1 MPQPNRFVTAR
12 LTFRKGSTSDWAA
25 NNPVLMASEPA
36 WDTTVDALKIG
47 DGTSQWSQLEYIAR
61 EGFMSSET
69 FGGLIHDGSVI
80 PPAYDSL
87 VAGIMFSA
95 AKRKA
100 YDLIG
105 EDNFIAGLEGNSPK
119 YALIISAG
127 SHGSAFHDGSNG
139 DVFAQNAV
147 ANITAIPDAGYEFD
161 QWVGVGV
168 ADATSAT
175 TTATMVDNRYVRA
188 TFKLPL

>member
-12 LTFRKGSTSDWAA
+12 LTFRKGSTHDWEA
-25 NNPVLMASEPA
+25 NDPILMASEPA

-47 DGTSQWSQLEYIAR
+47 DGTSKWSELEYIAR
-61 EGFMSSET
+61 EGFMDSET
-69 FGGLIHDGSVI
+69 FGGFVHDGSVV
-80 PPAYDSL
+80 PPIYDSL
-87 VAGIMFSA
+87 TAGIVFSS

-100 YDLIG
+100 YDLVG
-105 EDNFIAGLEGNSPK
+105 ESNFIAGLEGNSPE
-119 YALIISAG
+119 YALILTAG
-127 SHGSAFHDGSNG
+127 TNGSVSHDGTNG

-147 ANITAIPDAGYEFD
+147 ANITATPDTGYEFD

-168 ADATSAT
+168 TDIESAT
-175 TTATMVDNRYVRA
+175 TTTTMVDNRYIRA

>member
-12 LTFRKGSTSDWAA
+12 LTFRKGSTHDWES

-47 DGTSQWSQLEYIAR
+47 DGISQWSELEYIAR

-80 PPAYDSL
+80 PPTYDSL
-87 VAGIMFSA
+87 VAGIVLSA

-100 YDLIG
+100 HDLVG
-105 EDNFIAGLEGNSPK
+105 EDNFIAGLEGNSPE
-119 YALIISAG
+119 YALIITAG
-127 SHGSAFHDGSNG
+127 SNGSVSHDGSNG
-139 DVFAQNAV
+139 DVFTQNAV
-147 ANITAIPDAGYEFD
+147 ANITATPDAGYEFD
-161 QWVGVGV
+161 QWVGVGI
-168 ADATSAT
+168 ADTESAT
-175 TTATMVDNRYVRA
+175 TTTTMVDNRYIRA